1 MSHDINDEQLAKI
14 LLKGIE
20 GEEEET
26 PEQKAEREAAAAK
39 REAEHAAWKAKQ
51 EEDIRLAVPRDIE
64 KLRKEAAEKLALA
77 DQLEQLLVKYPNLR
91 KHTGRWNKV
100 AYYSKDVNA
109 LVDRFDMRHNCG
121 CCNDSPLEIW
131 PYLETPL
138 GKVYSEPSMFRVGEK
153 EPFYHGDIPYK
164 GWDKTM
170 RDAGIPE
177 PLIGAVKVHFRREA
191 DEAREMADRIYDERD
206 PNDDEPAV

>member
-1 MSHDINDEQLAKI
+1 MSQHDEN
-14 LLKGIE
+14 LLKALVSGIE

-26 PEQKAEREAAAAK
+26 PEQKAA
-39 REAEHAAWKAKQ
+39 REAEAAKWKADQ
-51 EEDIRLAVPRDIE
+51 EKRQREYEEAIRLAVPRDIE
-64 KLRKEAAEKLALA
+64 QLRKEAAEKLALA
-77 DQLEQLLVKYPNLR
+77 TQLEQLLAKYPNLR

-121 CCNDSPLEIW
+121 CCNDSPLEVW

-153 EPFYHGDIPYK
+153 EPFYHGDRPYK
-164 GWDKTM
+164 GWDKQL

-177 PLIGAVKVHFRREA
+177 PIIGAVKMHFKREA
-191 DEAREMADRIYDERD
+191 DEARELADSLYESEKD
-206 PNDDEPAV
+206 PNDEPAV

>member
-1 MSHDINDEQLAKI
+1 MSHDEKF
-14 LLKGIE
+14 LKKLIGGIE

-26 PEQKAEREAAAAK
+26 PEQKAQ
-39 REAEHAAWKAKQ
+39 REAEAAKWKAEQ
-51 EEDIRLAVPRDIE
+51 EKRQRDYEESVRLAVPRDIAQ
-64 KLRKEAAEKLALA
+64 LRKDAAEKLALA

-100 AYYSKDVNA
+100 AYYTKDVNA

-121 CCNDSPLEIW
+121 CCNDSPLEVW

-153 EPFYHGDIPYK
+153 EPFYHGDRPYK

-170 RDAGIPE
+170 QDAGIPE
-177 PLIGAVKVHFRREA
+177 SIIGAVKMHFRREA
-191 DEAREMADRIYDERD
+191 EEAKELADRLYDEEKD
-206 PNDDEPAV
+206 PEDDEPAV

>member
-1 MSHDINDEQLAKI
+1 MSNHDEK
-14 LLKGIE
+14 LLQVLVRGIE

-26 PEQKAEREAAAAK
+26 PEQKAERERKAA
-39 REAEHAAWKAKQ
+39 EWKAN
-51 EEDIRLAVPRDIE
+51 EEKRQRDYEESIRLAVPRDIE
-64 KLRKEAAEKLALA
+64 QLRKEAAEKIALA
-77 DQLEQLLVKYPNLR
+77 GQLEQLLVKYPNLR

-109 LVDRFDMRHNCG
+109 VVDRFDMRHNCG
-121 CCNDSPLEIW
+121 CCNDSPLEVW

-153 EPFYHGDIPYK
+153 EPYYHGDRPYK

-177 PLIGAVKVHFRREA
+177 PIIGAVKMHFKREA
-191 DEAREMADRIYDERD
+191 DEAKELAESLYDNETD
-206 PNDDEPAV
+206 PNDDEPT